1 METEMKPHQLEFI
14 SIFAHSKV
22 SAGKTGRGGP
32 KGEAS
37 AQNQVKVFI
46 AEY

>member
-22 SAGKTGRGGP
+22 SAAA